1 MVLRYRAAKMKRI
14 WERKTTAVARG
25 FFHYGRIR
33 KAFLEGIAGRLT
45 LNKR

>member
-1 MVLRYRAAKMKRI
+1 MMLRYRAAKMKRM

-25 FFHYGRIR
+25 FFHYSKIR
-33 KAFLEGIAGRLT
+33 KDFLEGIAGRLT